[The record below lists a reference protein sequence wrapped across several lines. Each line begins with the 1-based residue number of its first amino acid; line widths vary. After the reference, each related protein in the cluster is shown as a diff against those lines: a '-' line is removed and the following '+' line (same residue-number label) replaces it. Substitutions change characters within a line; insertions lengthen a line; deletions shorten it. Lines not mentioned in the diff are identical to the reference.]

1 MIFGKEYDLSLW
13 YMLKVRNQYRKKA
26 IDFVKELPEEFL
38 ENIRTT
44 YLKGIENNA
53 GVDDGQ
59 DKFYNVQSKI
69 NPNIYYKFYIMCRD
83 LYIYKI
89 RIVDGISRKVFSLV
103 LNPNDSSDIMH
114 LEKSKE
120 RMLGSI
126 CTGQYPEISFKEVDY
141 NLKKSCFGYMLSHT
155 YVLLGNMIEI
165 KLGRPASIN
174 NMPDEMYREESAQKR
189 LIKMLP
195 KNDSKNK

>member
-141 NLKKSCFGYMLSHT
+141 NLKKSCFGYML
-155 YVLLGNMIEI
+155 
-165 KLGRPASIN
+165 
-174 NMPDEMYREESAQKR
+174 
-189 LIKMLP
+189 
-195 KNDSKNK
+195 

>member
-1 MIFGKEYDLSLW
+1 
-13 YMLKVRNQYRKKA
+13 
-26 IDFVKELPEEFL
+26 
-38 ENIRTT
+38 
-44 YLKGIENNA
+44 
-53 GVDDGQ
+53 
-59 DKFYNVQSKI
+59 
-69 NPNIYYKFYIMCRD
+69 MCRD

-89 RIVDGISRKVFSLV
+89 QMVDGISREVFSLV

-126 CTGQYPEISFKEVDY
+126 CTGHYPEISFKEVDY

-155 YVLLGNMIEI
+155 YVLLSNTIEI
-165 KLGRPASIN
+165 KLVRPTSIN

>member
-44 YLKGIENNA
+44 YLKGIEKNA
-53 GVDDGQ
+53 VVGVGQ

-89 RIVDGISRKVFSLV
+89 RIVDGISREVFSLV

-174 NMPDEMYREESAQKR
+174 NMPEEMYREEPKRKR
-189 LIKMLP
+189 LIKKP
-195 KNDSKNK
+195 QNNNTKKD